1 MSGRRRALGGWQRLV
16 DNERGAALVLA
27 IVVLVGLSA
36 LALALLSIG
45 ALEPQISRNHVD
57 MLRAR
62 YLAEAG
68 IEHAF
73 ATLAGDVN
81 SWNTYLAGA
90 TCAVGAVLAH
100 TTLPGVPHAYG
111 EFTVRIRNDC
121 EPGDDRV
128 TGVPLEPAINATS
141 DTNARVVVAST
152 GGIGP
157 TTHTVT
163 AVISADNES
172 TSQSGQSVAR
182 AQVKSY
188 NWADR

>member
-1 MSGRRRALGGWQRLV
+1 VSGRRRTLGGSQRLI

-27 IVVLVGLSA
+27 LVVLVGLTA

-73 ATLAGDVN
+73 ATLAGSVG
-81 SWNTYLAGA
+81 SWNVYLAGA
-90 TCAVGAVLAH
+90 TCAVGGVLAH
-100 TTLPGVPHAYG
+100 ATLPGLPHAYG

-121 EPGDDRV
+121 EPGDDRI
-128 TGVPLEPAINATS
+128 TGVPLEPVINAAS
-141 DTNARVVVAST
+141 DTNGRVMVAST
-152 GGIGP
+152 GAIGP

-163 AVISADNES
+163 VVITADTGS
-172 TSQSGQSVAR
+172 TPSPGQSVAR
-182 AQVKSY
+182 TQVRTHS
-188 NWADR
+188 WADH